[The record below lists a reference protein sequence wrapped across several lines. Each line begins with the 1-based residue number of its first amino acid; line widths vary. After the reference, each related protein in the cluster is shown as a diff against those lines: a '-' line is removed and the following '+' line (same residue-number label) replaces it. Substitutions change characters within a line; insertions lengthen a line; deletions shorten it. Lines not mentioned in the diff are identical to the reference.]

1 MKSMQTRKRRKNMNK
16 LKIFA
21 ELGYG
26 NPSFFST
33 EIEKGKQEKRVSR
46 FVLPSKIEGIYF
58 RFWVGK
64 RVLVLSTKNGFSLNK
79 KGRVKLKILFGI
91 EGR

>member
-1 MKSMQTRKRRKNMNK
+1 MTQ

-26 NPSFFST
+26 NPNFFST
-33 EIEKGKQEKRVSR
+33 EIEKEEQEKRVSR
-46 FVLPSKIEGIYF
+46 FVIPPQIEGIYF

-64 RVLVLSTKNGFSLNK
+64 RVLVLATKNGISLK
-79 KGRVKLKILFGI
+79 KKDRMRLKILFGI
-91 EGR
+91 EGKK

>member
-1 MKSMQTRKRRKNMNK
+1 MSH

-26 NPSFFST
+26 NPSFLST
-33 EIEKGKQEKRVSR
+33 EIEKGEQEKRVSR
-46 FVLPSKIEGIYF
+46 FVIPPKIEGIYF

-64 RVLVLSTKNGFSLNK
+64 RVLVLSTKNGFSLK
-79 KGRVKLKILFGI
+79 KKDRVKLKILFGI
-91 EGR
+91 EGKK

>member
-1 MKSMQTRKRRKNMNK
+1 MKQ

-33 EIEKGKQEKRVSR
+33 EIEKAEQEKRVSR
-46 FVLPSKIEGIYF
+46 FVIPPKIEGVYF

-64 RVLVLSTKNGFSLNK
+64 RVLVLATKNGFSWK
-79 KGRVKLKILFGI
+79 KKDRVKLKILFGL
-91 EGR
+91 EGRR

>member
-1 MKSMQTRKRRKNMNK
+1 MNQ

-26 NPSFFST
+26 NPTFFNT
-33 EIEKGKQEKRVSR
+33 EIEKSKQEKRVSR
-46 FVLPSKIEGIYF
+46 FVIPPKIEGIYF

-64 RVLVLSTKNGFSLNK
+64 RVLVLATKNGLSLNK
-79 KGRVKLKILFGI
+79 KDRVRLKILFGV
-91 EGR
+91 EGRK

>member
-1 MKSMQTRKRRKNMNK
+1 MSQ

-26 NPSFFST
+26 NSTFFNT

-46 FVLPSKIEGIYF
+46 FVIPPKIEGVYF

-64 RVLVLSTKNGFSLNK
+64 RVLVLATKNGFSLNQK
-79 KGRVKLKILFGI
+79 NRVKLKILFGI
-91 EGR
+91 EGKK

>member
-1 MKSMQTRKRRKNMNK
+1 MSKSNKLMNQ

-46 FVLPSKIEGIYF
+46 FVIPPKIEGIYF
-58 RFWVGK
+58 RFWLGK
-64 RVLVLSTKNGFSLNK
+64 RVLVLATKNGFSLNK
-79 KGRVKLKILFGI
+79 KDRMKLKVLFGL
-91 EGR
+91 EGQR